1 MCGIVGFIGPPHSER
16 RARAFVHATLEAQHA
31 RGPDSRGI
39 CRIAMRDSV
48 VVLGHNRLSIIDLSN
63 AAHQPMTD
71 GSGRCTIT
79 FNGEIYN
86 YLELKSELE
95 CLGAQ
100 FRTHSDTEV
109 ILESYKYWGRQFVD
123 RLNGM
128 FSLAIIDEDKQSL
141 LLARDRFGVK
151 PLFFVARGTM
161 FAFASSA
168 RALALQF
175 DCAPCLQYVIRGATY
190 GVFEDGHGG
199 SAFEGVSSLRPG
211 TVRNVSL
218 GRHGLSTHHCRYYD
232 LREAAANRIGELI
245 GKTSSQI
252 RDQLDHTLQDAVALR
267 LRADVPVAVS
277 LSGGLDSS
285 LVASEAARQ
294 HGGITGFCYG
304 SPDAE
309 KSEGP
314 LVARFAPFA
323 NVEPR
328 FIWPALDRQSVCE
341 AFDSALRAQEAP
353 FGSTSIVAQH
363 LVFRDVRACGF
374 KVLLGGQGGDEAFLG
389 YRKWAAFAVID
400 AWRRRLPGRLLS
412 AFINLVL
419 MAQAEVRQTRG
430 YWHDRHR
437 FFGSAILP
445 VFGGPVP
452 PVKLGMPNDEALSD
466 RQIRDILELS
476 LPTLLRFEDRNS
488 MGNSVESR
496 LPFLDYRV
504 VEYGVALPLAMKLNR
519 GFGKW
524 CLREITSDRLPREIH
539 ASRLKRGFDVAQDW
553 LGAGLGAYLRLR
565 ISEAAP
571 KLQHLLRPDVDLR
584 HRFCDD
590 GLRTSTRC
598 FAEAVGI
605 VWLADQ
611 IR

>member
-1 MCGIVGFIGPPHSER
+1 MCGIVGFVGPPNSEE
-16 RARAFVHATLEAQHA
+16 RARAFVHATMEAQHA
-31 RGPDSRGI
+31 RGPDSRGLYQKVI
-39 CRIAMRDSV
+39 RDNV

-71 GSGRCTIT
+71 SSGRCTIT

-86 YLELKSELE
+86 YLELKRELE
-95 CLGAQ
+95 SHSAR
-100 FRTHSDTEV
+100 FRTNSDTEV
-109 ILESYKYWGRQFVD
+109 ILESYKYWGKQFVD

-128 FSLAIIDEDKQSL
+128 FAFAIIDEEEQNL
-141 LLARDRFGVK
+141 LLVRDRFGVK
-151 PLFFVARGTM
+151 PLFFVVRDSM

-168 RALALQF
+168 RSLALEF
-175 DCAPCLQYVIRGATY
+175 DCAPCLQYVTRGATY
-190 GVFEDGHGG
+190 GVFEDGQGG
-199 SAFEGVSSLRPG
+199 SAFEGVSSLQPG

-218 GRHGLSTHHCRYYD
+218 GNGLSTHHGRYYD
-232 LREAAANRIGELI
+232 LREAVANRIGELV
-245 GKTSSQI
+245 GKTASQI
-252 RDQLDHTLQDAVALR
+252 SDQLDHTVQDAVALR

-285 LVASEAARQ
+285 LVAWEAARQ
-294 HGGITGFCYG
+294 HGRITGFCYG
-304 SPDAE
+304 SPKAE

-314 LVARFAPFA
+314 VVARFAPFA

-328 FIWPALDRQSVCE
+328 FIWPTLDRQSARE
-341 AFDSALRAQEAP
+341 AFDSTLRAQEAP

-363 LVFRDVRACGF
+363 LVFREVRARGF
-374 KVLLGGQGGDEAFLG
+374 KVLLGGQGGDESFLG
-389 YRKWAAFAVID
+389 YRKWAAFSIID
-400 AWRRRLPGRLLS
+400 AWRRRHPGDLLN
-412 AFINLVL
+412 AFINLAL
-419 MAQAEVRQTRG
+419 MSQAEARQMRV

-437 FFGSAILP
+437 FLGSAILR
-445 VFGGPVP
+445 VFNATVP
-452 PVKLGMPNDEALSD
+452 PVKLGLQANETLSE
-466 RQIRDILELS
+466 RQIRDVLELS

-504 VEYGVALPLAMKLNR
+504 VEYGMALPLVMKLHR

-524 CLREITSDRLPREIH
+524 CLREIARDRLPWEIH

-553 LGAGLGAYLRLR
+553 LSAGLGAYLRLR
-565 ISEAAP
+565 ISEAVP
-571 KLQHLLRPDVDLR
+571 KLRHLLRPDVNPRLR
-584 HRFCDD
+584 FSDD
-590 GLRTSTRC
+590 ELRTSTRR

-611 IR
+611 TK